1 MRISRLF
8 FAVLLCLVALAA
20 ALADQPAAT
29 AETDDYYEYF
39 YSVNADTYDS
49 DSDGYDDS
57 VTLEMDVDTTGGY
70 VGVTAEAFLEDDYG
84 FVLATDSAAWTVY
97 GEESESGY
105 VGFTITSGDPGYFTC
120 FLELYDDM
128 DYWEDDWSGSVYLYP
143 LGHGAASTPAPT
155 LWRPPTRTSAP
166 TFVFGGSDGD
176 GMNGGAVA
184 GIVVGALLVV
194 VAGLLWTSR
203 RRRRGSMEARVA
215 ERERAPDDRIAK
227 FRAKMERW
235 REEGYDVSELEDL
248 FR

>member
-29 AETDDYYEYF
+29 AETDDYDEYF
-39 YSVNADTYDS
+39 YSVSADTYDS

-70 VGVTAEAFLEDDYG
+70 VGVTAEAFLEDDYE
-84 FVLATDSAAWTVY
+84 FVLATDSALWTVY
-97 GEESESGY
+97 GEESEYGY
-105 VGFTITSGDPGYFTC
+105 VGFTITSGDPGYFS
-120 FLELYDDM
+120 LYLDLYDDM
-128 DYWEDDWSGSVYLYP
+128 DYWEDDWTGSVELYP
-143 LGHGAASTPAPT
+143 LGYGATSMPTAT
-155 LWRPPTRTSAP
+155 LWQPPARTPAP
-166 TFVFGGSDGD
+166 TFVFGGGGD

-194 VAGLLWTSR
+194 VAGFLWAS

-215 ERERAPDDRIAK
+215 ERERAPDDRIMK
-227 FRAKMERW
+227 FKAQMERW